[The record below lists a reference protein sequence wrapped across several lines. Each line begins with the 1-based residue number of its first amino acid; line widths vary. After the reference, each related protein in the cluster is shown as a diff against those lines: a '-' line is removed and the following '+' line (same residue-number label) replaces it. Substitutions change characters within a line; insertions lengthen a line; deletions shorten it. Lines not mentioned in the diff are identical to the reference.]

1 MAKKKLIRL
10 SELETFANVYQLSM
24 ELKGKWKL
32 LVFQNFAPI
41 TLELACGKGE
51 YTVALARNFPARNFI
66 GIDIKGARI
75 WRGAKTALEEKIS
88 NAAFLR
94 TYIDHITA
102 YFEPG
107 EVAEIWITFPDP
119 YHENSK
125 MNKRLTS
132 SVFLRRYMQILQP
145 GGIIHLKTDD
155 QLLYEFSLDT
165 IAKENCRLL
174 FNTDNLY
181 ASDLP
186 DEILS
191 VRTFYE
197 KQHLA
202 NGKTIKYIRFTFNA
216 ALHEE

>member
-10 SELETFANVYQLSM
+10 SELETFTNVFQLRM
-24 ELKGKWKL
+24 ELKGKWKQ
-32 LVFQNFAPI
+32 LVFGNTFPI

-88 NAAFLR
+88 NAVFLR
-94 TYIDHITA
+94 TYIDHITE

-125 MNKRLTS
+125 MTKRLTS
-132 SVFLRRYMQILQP
+132 SVFLNRYRQILQP

-155 QLLYEFSLDT
+155 QLLYEFSLHT

-174 FNTDNLY
+174 FNTADLY
-181 ASDLP
+181 ASGLP

-191 VRTFYE
+191 VKTFYE

-202 NGKTIKYIRFTFNA
+202 NGKTIKYIRFSFNA
-216 ALHEE
+216 DLS

>member
-10 SELETFANVYQLSM
+10 RELETFSNVFQQRK
-24 ELKGKWKL
+24 ELKGRWHEV
-32 LVFQNFAPI
+32 VFGNKAPI

-51 YTVALARNFPARNFI
+51 YTLALAKKFPGKNFI
-66 GIDIKGARI
+66 GIDIKGARM
-75 WRGAKTALEEKIS
+75 WRGAKTAIEDQIT
-88 NAAFLR
+88 NVAFLR
-94 TYIDHITA
+94 TYIDHITE

-125 MNKRLTS
+125 ARKRLTAG
-132 SVFLRRYMQILQP
+132 VFLNRYLQILQP

-155 QLLYEFSLDT
+155 LLLYEFSLHS
-165 IAKENCRLL
+165 IVQEGHPLL
-174 FNTDNLY
+174 LHTADLY
-181 ASDLP
+181 SSALP

-191 VRTFYE
+191 VKTFYE

-202 NGKTIKYIRFTFNA
+202 NGKTIKYIRFSLKA
-216 ALHEE
+216 DL

>member
-10 SELETFANVYQLSM
+10 KELETFSNVFQLRN
-24 ELKGKWKL
+24 ELKGKWQEE
-32 LVFQNFAPI
+32 VFGNHAPI

-51 YTVALARNFPARNFI
+51 YTLALARKFPAKNFI

-75 WRGAKTALEEKIS
+75 WRGAKTALEENIKS
-88 NAAFLR
+88 VAFLR
-94 TYIDHITA
+94 TYIDHITG

-125 MNKRLTS
+125 ASKRLTS
-132 SVFLRRYMQILQP
+132 TEFLNRYRQILQP
-145 GGIIHLKTDD
+145 GGILHLKTDE
-155 QLLYEFSLDT
+155 QPLYEFSLASLHKNHCS
-165 IAKENCRLL
+165 IL
-174 FNTDNLY
+174 FHTGDLY

-191 VRTFYE
+191 VKTFYE
-197 KQHLA
+197 EQHLA
-202 NGKTIKYIRFTFNA
+202 NGKTIKYIRFSFKA
-216 ALHEE
+216 